1 MASHSTVRSIAFK
14 SDTASIAIGSVV
26 KAGSDKSHVAK
37 ASAATDKAIGLA
49 QSLVESAEQAVEVAL
64 PGGGAKGLLGGTVS
78 FGDFLASDSNGA
90 LVATTTANNKVIA
103 QAMED
108 GVSGDLI
115 AVEVTSFNY

>member
-1 MASHSTVRSIAFK
+1 MASHRAINAVAFK

-37 ASAATDKAIGLA
+37 ASAATDKAIGIA
-49 QSLVESAEQAVEVAL
+49 QSLVEAAEQAVEVAMV
-64 PGGGAKGLLGGTVS
+64 GGGAKALLGGTVS

-115 AVEVTSFNY
+115 AVEVVSFNY

>member
-1 MASHSTVRSIAFK
+1 MASHSQPRIVAFK

-37 ASAATDKAIGLA
+37 AAAATEKAVGIA
-49 QSLVESAEQAVEVAL
+49 MSLVEAAEQAVEVAVQ
-64 PGGGAKGLLGGTVS
+64 GGGAKGLLGGTVS
-78 FGDFLASDSNGA
+78 FGDFLASDSDGK

-108 GVSGDLI
+108 GVANDLI
-115 AVEVTSFNY
+115 AVEVVSFNY